1 MGGLG
6 LSALV
11 ALIPIIFFF
20 VALAVLRLKGHVAGA
35 ITLIL
40 SILIAIFAFK
50 MPIDMAFAA
59 AGYGFIYGLW
69 PIAWIIVAAVFLYK
83 LTVASG
89 QFDIIRSSVISITD
103 DQRLQV
109 LLIGFSFGALLEGA
123 AGFGAPVAITGAL
136 LVGLGFKPLYAA
148 GLCLIA
154 NTAPVA
160 FGALGVPI
168 LVAGQVTGIDPFH
181 IGAMAG
187 RQLPFLSVLVPFWLV
202 AMMDGWKGVKE
213 TWPAA
218 LVAGGSFAVTQFF
231 TSNYIGPELPDITSA
246 LVSIVSLALF
256 LKVWRPKNTETAIS
270 MGQSSLALFLKVWRP
285 KNTETAIS
293 MGQSA
298 GAMVVNKPSSGGPVP
313 SEYSLG
319 QIIRAWSPFLILTVL
334 VTIWTMKPFK
344 ALFAPGGAFYSLV
357 INFQIPHL
365 HQQVLKAAPIVAQ
378 PTPMDAVFKFDPLSA
393 GGTAIFIAAIIS
405 IFILGVGIKKG
416 IGVFAETLISL
427 KWPILSIGMV
437 LAFAFVTN
445 YSGMSTTLALV
456 LAGTG
461 VMFPFFSPFLGWL
474 GVFLTGSDTSSNAL
488 FGSLQSTTAQ
498 QINVSDTLLVAA
510 NTSGGVTGKMIS
522 PQSIAV
528 ACAATGMV
536 GRESE
541 LFRYTV
547 KHSLIFASV
556 IGVITLLQAYV
567 FTGMLV
573 S

>member
-1 MGGLG
+1 MVTWTQMYMPMGGLG

-168 LVAGQVTGIDPFH
+168 LV
-181 IGAMAG
+181 
-187 RQLPFLSVLVPFWLV
+187 PFWLV

-246 LVSIVSLALF
+246 LVSIVSL
-256 LKVWRPKNTETAIS
+256 S
-270 MGQSSLALFLKVWRP
+270 LFLKVWRP

-313 SEYSLG
+313 SEYRLG

-556 IGVITLLQAYV
+556 IGIITLLQAYV